1 VQQTHLTAL
10 NVIEL
15 NRCLLIA
22 HRGYSQVAPE
32 NTLPAFRLAL
42 KAQCDLVEMD
52 FHQTRDGQ
60 LIVIH
65 DSELDRTTNA
75 RKLWKRKHIKVDTK
89 TAAEILHLDAGRWFG
104 SKYAGTRVPLLAQA
118 VKIVQTRAVALL
130 ERKNGN
136 PAACLQVLRGTNC
149 LNRVVVQSFD
159 WEFLR
164 QLHEL
169 EPKLILAA
177 LGPPSVV
184 PHGKKARKVFR
195 RLNAARVGAAQ
206 KAGVKVVVWNKRVS
220 ARVVRLA
227 HARGLKVWIYTIN
240 HPELGRR
247 LVQRG
252 VDGLI
257 TNEPSRLRKAIR

>member
-1 VQQTHLTAL
+1 MQQTHLTAL

-89 TAAEILHLDAGRWFG
+89 TAAASD
-104 SKYAGTRVPLLAQA
+104 V
-118 VKIVQTRAVALL
+118 
-130 ERKNGN
+130 
-136 PAACLQVLRGTNC
+136 
-149 LNRVVVQSFD
+149 
-159 WEFLR
+159 
-164 QLHEL
+164 
-169 EPKLILAA
+169 AA
-177 LGPPSVV
+177 LCMSQLP
-184 PHGKKARKVFR
+184 R
-195 RLNAARVGAAQ
+195 
-206 KAGVKVVVWNKRVS
+206 AGVDAAYGGEAGAYQKDI
-220 ARVVRLA
+220 
-227 HARGLKVWIYTIN
+227 G
-240 HPELGRR
+240 EL
-247 LVQRG
+247 
-252 VDGLI
+252 
-257 TNEPSRLRKAIR
+257 